1 LELLLFQVGLAA
13 QSISIGILAEREA
26 AVAFAVVSS
35 NRAAWPVPYAAA
47 VAPRAW
53 RRSAALRHVQH
64 AFDNA
69 D

>member
-35 NRAAWPVPYAAA
+35 NRAAWPLAYVAAM
-47 VAPRAW
+47 APNAW
-53 RRSAALRHVQH
+53 RQSASLRHVQH